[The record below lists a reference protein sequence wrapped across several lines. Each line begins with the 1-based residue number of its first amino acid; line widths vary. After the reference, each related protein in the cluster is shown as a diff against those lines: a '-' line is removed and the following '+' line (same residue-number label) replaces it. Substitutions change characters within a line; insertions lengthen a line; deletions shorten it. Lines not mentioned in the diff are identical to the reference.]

1 MRIDYIEPFLDA
13 ASSVLRDMLLVEDIH
28 MGSPGLKSINQK
40 IKGVSVIVGLAGSVE
55 GSIIIDMDIDTALFV
70 ASKLNFEEYVD
81 FDDEETKEMV
91 AATLTEVGN
100 IIAGNFVTTLHAK
113 GFVFDITPPAFIYGE
128 NMKISNKGSEA
139 LIVPFTLPDGKIIE
153 VNIAIRERVWY
164 DYEVESTYY
173 GKRGFDMIQKTTIA
187 MDSSN
192 KPKGINYET
201 GVPFNVL
208 IVDDSV
214 FTVKQLT
221 QIFTS
226 EGFNIIDTAADGEEA
241 VIKYKN
247 HYPNVDVVTL
257 DITMPKMD
265 GITCLSNIMEFDQ
278 NAKVIMISAL
288 GKEQLVK
295 DCLIKGAKTFIVK
308 PLDRAKVLQRVMSV
322 FIK

>member
-1 MRIDYIEPFLDA
+1 
-13 ASSVLRDMLLVEDIH
+13 
-28 MGSPGLKSINQK
+28 
-40 IKGVSVIVGLAGSVE
+40 
-55 GSIIIDMDIDTALFV
+55 
-70 ASKLNFEEYVD
+70 
-81 FDDEETKEMV
+81 
-91 AATLTEVGN
+91 
-100 IIAGNFVTTLHAK
+100 
-113 GFVFDITPPAFIYGE
+113 
-128 NMKISNKGSEA
+128 
-139 LIVPFTLPDGKIIE
+139 
-153 VNIAIRERVWY
+153 
-164 DYEVESTYY
+164 
-173 GKRGFDMIQKTTIA
+173 MIQKTTIA
-187 MDSSN
+187 MDSAN
-192 KPKGINYET
+192 KPRGINYDT

-226 EGFNIIDTAADGEEA
+226 EGFNIIDTAGDGEEA
-241 VIKYKN
+241 IIKYKN

-265 GITCLSNIMEFDQ
+265 GMTCLNKIIEFDK

-322 FIK
+322 FVK